1 MNNFRKMNK
10 QGGFTLIELMIVI
23 AILAILLAIAIPAYQ
38 NYSIR
43 AANSECVNLAAGL
56 KLAVSETAQS
66 NGVTADDGSL
76 DAATV
81 GVTPADVETPR
92 CNGVG
97 IDSGVITI
105 SSTGND
111 GTSGGE
117 FTFAPTQ
124 DSINDSIQWNCDAD
138 HGNLQHVP
146 AECRTA
152 AAP

>member
-1 MNNFRKMNK
+1 MNNFRKMNT

-66 NGVTADDGSL
+66 NGVTADD
-76 DAATV
+76 ATLTATNV
-81 GVTPADVETPR
+81 GITPTDVETPR
-92 CNGVG
+92 CDSVG
-97 IDSGVITI
+97 ITGGEITI

-111 GTSGGE
+111 GTSSGI
-117 FTFAPTQ
+117 FTFSPTQ
-124 DSINDSIQWNCDAD
+124 TDINDSIQWNCTSS
-138 HGNLQHVP
+138 HTNLQHVP
-146 AECRTA
+146 AECRSS
-152 AAP
+152 